1 MKAPVPSIQKESCS
15 VPPEALFAP
24 DEPPDD
30 EESLQNECCKP
41 DNIKSS
47 KPCSGKEAWKTQKE
61 NGFPKENQTPTTV
74 SSVR

>member
-1 MKAPVPSIQKESCS
+1 MKAQRLSRQKESYS
-15 VPPEALFAP
+15 GPPEALFAP

-30 EESLQNECCKP
+30 EGSLRNECCKP